1 MSVLSSFTKI
11 LRRRQK
17 DGTGEEMSFVE
28 HLDVLRSHLFRSAV
42 AIAVGAIVM
51 AVYNKFI
58 VQRVLMGPTNSDFAT
73 YVYLC
78 KISSRLG
85 LGGALCMSEIHVKM
99 QNTQVA
105 GQFNIYFNVILIGG
119 FILAFPYVF
128 WQFWKFTKP
137 ALTAKELRNTRG
149 VIFWVSLL
157 FFLGI
162 LFGYFI
168 IAPYTIN
175 FFSNF
180 VLDPKISNDWMVSD
194 YFSTI
199 VPLILGSGL
208 AFQLPLVMY
217 FLAKIG
223 VVSATYLRRVRKYA
237 ILIMVIVASIIT
249 PPDMLSTVVCTIPL
263 MALYEISILL
273 CVKEEKRQKLEEKR
287 EWQ

>member
-1 MSVLSSFTKI
+1 MKLFK
-11 LRRRQK
+11 RRAK
-17 DGTGEEMSFVE
+17 EGSTEEMSFIE
-28 HLDVLRSHLFRSAV
+28 HLDVLRGHLFKSAV
-42 AIAVGAIVM
+42 AVALGAIVM
-51 AVYNKFI
+51 AIYNKFI
-58 VQRVLMGPTNSDFAT
+58 VERVLMGPTNGDFWT
-73 YVYLC
+73 YTYLC
-78 KISSRLG
+78 KLSQKLG
-85 LGGALCMSEIHVKM
+85 LGTRLCMTQIHVNM
-99 QNTQVA
+99 QSTEVA

-137 ALTAKELRNTRG
+137 ALKPNELRNTRG

-157 FFLGI
+157 FFLGV

-180 VLDPKISNDWMVSD
+180 SLDPKIKNIWTVAS
-194 YFSTI
+194 YFNTI
-199 VPLILGSGL
+199 VPLILGAGL

-217 FLAKIG
+217 FLAKVG
-223 VVSATYLRRVRKYA
+223 VVSAGYLRRVRKYA
-237 ILIMVIVASIIT
+237 ILIMLIVAGIIT
-249 PPDMLSTVVCTIPL
+249 PPDMLSQIVCTLPL

-273 CVKEEKRQKLEEKR
+273 CVKVEKRQKQEEA

>member
-1 MSVLSSFTKI
+1 
-11 LRRRQK
+11 
-17 DGTGEEMSFVE
+17 MSFIE
-28 HLDVLRSHLFRSAV
+28 HLDELRSHLFRSAV
-42 AIAVGAIVM
+42 AVAIGAIVM

-58 VQRVLMGPTNSDFAT
+58 VKKILMGPTHGDFIT
-73 YVYLC
+73 YGYLC
-78 KISSRLG
+78 KLSQKLG
-85 LGGALCMSEIHVKM
+85 LGTKLCMTEISVKM
-99 QNTQVA
+99 QSNAVA
-105 GQFNIYFNVILIGG
+105 GQFDVYFNIILIGG

-137 ALTAKELRNTRG
+137 ALKPKELKNTRG

-157 FFLGI
+157 FFTGV

-180 VLDPKISNDWMVSD
+180 TIDDNIENKWTIGS
-194 YFSTI
+194 YFNTI

-223 VVSATYLRRVRKYA
+223 VVSANYLRRVRKYA
-237 ILIMVIVASIIT
+237 ILIMLIVAGIIT
-249 PPDMLSTVVCTIPL
+249 PPDMLSQIVCTLPL
-263 MALYEISILL
+263 MLLYEISIML
-273 CVKEEKRQKLEEKR
+273 CVKVEKRKKEEEK
-287 EWQ
+287 EWN

>member
-11 LRRRQK
+11 FRRRLK
-17 DGTGEEMSFVE
+17 DGSVEEMSFVE
-28 HLDVLRSHLFRSAV
+28 HLDVLRSHLFRSALAV
-42 AIAVGAIVM
+42 AAGAIVM
-51 AVYNKFI
+51 AIYNKFI
-58 VQRVLMGPTNSDFAT
+58 VQRVLMGPTNGDFAT

-78 KISSRLG
+78 KISQRLG
-85 LGGALCMSEIHVKM
+85 LGGALCMTEIHVKM
-99 QNTQVA
+99 QNTQVT

-180 VLDPKISNDWMVSD
+180 VLDPKISNNWMVSD

-237 ILIMVIVASIIT
+237 ILVMVVVASIIT

-263 MALYEISILL
+263 MLLYEISILL